1 MKNEPHLSQLTNLN
15 TLSFCLEGSLTHND
29 REDIPEVLEAIGASV
44 RTLRSLSVCGWALWR
59 SPIHTLRDLTH
70 LEIFGTQ
77 SVANLSLLFHHNVRL
92 ESFSLGYRNNSEL
105 SEVLREHPD
114 ALPHLHSFKLI
125 TEWDYME
132 MDHMENLKAF
142 LLTKPRLRR
151 FDIQAA
157 MPWYGSS
164 PIVEVLR
171 ALPSLEVLGLELQST
186 RHVALYFVTSRNT
199 GSWLLLWRRR
209 RRILGFLFFS
219 LYSSFLVGLEN
230 ITWDPIAKFRVLRAG
245 SFG

>member
-77 SVANLSLLFHHNVRL
+77 SVANLSLLFRHNVRL

-171 ALPSLEVLGLELQST
+171 ALPSLEVLGLELGGVTFTMEDYAYLRDRIPQGLTSFYIQCYFPTMFVETTQWVDLVSCLSSLSDQSC
-186 RHVALYFVTSRNT
+186 L
-199 GSWLLLWRRR
+199 
-209 RRILGFLFFS
+209 ILS
-219 LYSSFLVGLEN
+219 VY
-230 ITWDPIAKFRVLRAG
+230 
-245 SFG
+245 